1 MSRRPNAVL
10 QGTMDLL
17 VLKALSLAPAH
28 GWGIGERIR
37 QISHNAFRV
46 GQGTLYPA
54 LHRYERRG
62 WVLSYWWTTEH
73 NRTARYYGLTAEGRA
88 VLEAEVKRWRG
99 YSSAIHHVI
108 SAE

>member
-17 VLKALSLAPAH
+17 VLKAVSLEPMH
-28 GWGIGERIR
+28 GWGISERIR
-37 QISHNAFRV
+37 RISRDAFQL

-62 WVLSYWWTTEH
+62 WVNSYWWTSEH
-73 NRTARYYGLTAEGRA
+73 NRIARYYALTAAGRQ
-88 VLEAEVKRWRG
+88 VLEDEIMRWRS
-99 YSSAIHHVI
+99 YTNAIHQVI
-108 SAE
+108 GAE

>member
-1 MSRRPNAVL
+1 MSRPPNAVL

-17 VLKALSLAPAH
+17 ILKALSFEPMH
-28 GWGIGERIR
+28 GWGISERIR
-37 QISHNAFRV
+37 RISHDAFRV

-73 NRTARYYGLTAEGRA
+73 NRTARYYGLTAEGRQ
-88 VLEAEVKRWRG
+88 VLDAEITRWRS
-99 YSSAIHHVI
+99 YTSAIHHVI

>member
-1 MSRRPNAVL
+1 MTRRQNAVL

-17 VLKALSLAPAH
+17 ILKAISLAPLH
-28 GWGIGERIR
+28 GWGISERIR
-37 QISHNAFRV
+37 RISGDAFRV
-46 GQGTLYPA
+46 GQGSLYPA

-73 NRTARYYGLTAEGRA
+73 NRTARYYGLTAEGRR
-88 VLEAEVKRWRG
+88 VLEAEITRWRS
-99 YSSAIHHVI
+99 YTSAIHHVI

>member
-1 MSRRPNAVL
+1 MKRRANAVL

-17 VLKALSLAPAH
+17 ILKALSLEPMH
-28 GWGIGERIR
+28 GWAISAQIR
-37 QISHNAFRV
+37 RISHDAFRV

-62 WVLSYWWTTEH
+62 WVNSYWWTSKH
-73 NRTARYYGLTAEGRA
+73 NRIARYYGLTPAGRQ
-88 VLEAEVKRWRG
+88 VLEGEIARWQS
-99 YSSAIHHVI
+99 YTNAIHHVI